1 MAEANEKI
9 NKLFVMMDKKDNQ
22 ILTIENF
29 IDKYSPVRVQSQIS
43 EILHEVITDP
53 REISLLY

>member
-1 MAEANEKI
+1 LAEANEKI